1 MRRTTRHLVKR
12 SKCMELNFKHHLL
25 AGTMLA
31 GGALFGICGVPAVA
45 QAATC
50 TTIVDNTGFGGTTKD
65 CTDLITIA
73 KNGSVSTSNPSGKTS
88 YDGSDDALVGII
100 NNSTTLISAI
110 HLTGGTPGIG
120 SGIFGFDGDGG
131 CQTSRFTWV
140 GAANCPATTAE
151 TTTMR
156 TAHTELS
163 QASLKNINA
172 NFTAGD
178 VFFSTPLGQGGAR
191 SGPWRGPPARSRPS
205 RSTLRRFRSRR
216 RSRCSVSASRVS
228 ASPVAARLRKTFRTL
243 LGRLLRSR
251 PALYAVNAAGL
262 RSGYPF
268 LLVRNSDAIPATLWH
283 NRGSSVCG
291 PAATRTYG

>member
-1 MRRTTRHLVKR
+1 
-12 SKCMELNFKHHLL
+12 MELNFKHHLL

-31 GGALFGICGVPAVA
+31 GGALFGICGVPTVA

-50 TTIVDNTGFGGTTKD
+50 TTIVDNTGGAGTTKD

-140 GAANCPATTAE
+140 GAANCPATTGNDNYADS
-151 TTTMR
+151 
-156 TAHTELS
+156 AHGAFAGVTF
-163 QASLKNINA
+163 KNINA

-178 VFFSTPLGQGGAR
+178 VFFSTPLGQGGVAEWTLER
-191 SGPWRGPPARSRPS
+191 PAGSITTITINPPSVPEPAS
-205 RSTLRRFRSRR
+205 LALLGVGLAGLGFARR
-216 RSRCSVSASRVS
+216 RKAS
-228 ASPVAARLRKTFRTL
+228 
-243 LGRLLRSR
+243 
-251 PALYAVNAAGL
+251 
-262 RSGYPF
+262 
-268 LLVRNSDAIPATLWH
+268 
-283 NRGSSVCG
+283 
-291 PAATRTYG
+291 